1 MVCPRVMDHFLGYH
15 KTEDLG
21 PYVPNGVFFTAKNY
35 RPQTVISNKIWV
47 IEGRAV
53 PREYR
58 IVDAGT
64 IFNVVSEKRP
74 ERFRTSEQEEG
85 LTIQF
90 RTDEFNDPIEV
101 TNYDWFITLR
111 AKLQN
116 FSRGF
121 ARLKDPDCIRE
132 LEAAW
137 NSRGT
142 VASHPELADVEKIL
156 NDETQDSTTK
166 KRLVDARLGQGRFR
180 DQLERRWENA
190 CAVTGCKVA
199 SVLRASHIKPWKDSG
214 DDERLD
220 HNNGLLL
227 AAHIDA
233 LFDCGLITF
242 RDDGKMLVSRE
253 IPGNETRR
261 LQLGGSL
268 SKKLT
273 NSEKSFLQH
282 HRKRVYRDNRQ

>member
-1 MVCPRVMDHFLGYH
+1 MDHFLGYH
-15 KTEDLG
+15 KTEDWG
-21 PYVPNGVFFTAKNY
+21 PYVPNGIFFTAKKNL
-35 RPQTVISNKIWV
+35 PPLIGNKIWV

-58 IVDAGT
+58 IVDMGT

-74 ERFRTSEQEEG
+74 ERYRTSEQEDG

-90 RTDEFNDPIEV
+90 RNDEFGDPIDV
-101 TNYDWFITLR
+101 TNYDWFRNLR

-116 FSRGF
+116 FSYGF
-121 ARLKDPDCIRE
+121 TRLTDVDNIKE
-132 LEAAW
+132 LETTW

-142 VASHPELADVEKIL
+142 VASSPALVDVENIL
-156 NDETQDSTTK
+156 NDETRDSTTK

-180 DQLERRWENA
+180 DQLELRWGNA
-190 CAVTGCKVA
+190 CAVTRCKLS
-199 SVLRASHIKPWKDSG
+199 SVLRASHIKPWRHSG

-220 HNNGLLL
+220 NNNGLLL

-233 LFDCGLITF
+233 LFDTGFITF
-242 RDDGKMLVSRE
+242 RDDGKLLMSKE
-253 IPGNETRR
+253 IPSSEVIK

-273 NSEKSFLQH
+273 NGEKKYLQH
-282 HRKRVYRDNRQ
+282 HRKYVYRDNR